1 MKKKRI
7 NRSLFIAFT
16 TAVLIGSI
24 SIVSG
29 AVFMEPGSEED
40 PIVTLSYV
48 EKRLEQLKYY
58 INQNIETLSTGTPEV
73 NTKIENINSQIQELK
88 TKVDILSSNQNNS
101 NATESGTAGKF
112 KVVFI
117 EEGKTVYL
125 GESTEAIWRSGKAT
139 VIASQEGGLSD
150 LTIGKDLQ
158 SGEDVPL
165 NHLIL
170 IPRNDGRGMRS
181 TTSSYVMIKGEYSI
195 K

>member
-1 MKKKRI
+1 MNKKRI
-7 NRSLFIAFT
+7 SRFLFIAFT
-16 TAVLIGSI
+16 TSVLIGSI
-24 SIVSG
+24 SIVSR

-58 INQNIETLSTGTPEV
+58 INQNIETLSNSTPEV
-73 NTKIENINSQIQELK
+73 NTKIDNIDSQLQELRD
-88 TKVDILSSNQNNS
+88 KVDNLSLNQGNS
-101 NATESGTAGKF
+101 DNTETATTGTF

-117 EEGKTVYL
+117 EEGKTVYF
-125 GESTEAIWRSGKAT
+125 GESAEVIWRSGKAT
-139 VIASQEGGLSD
+139 VITSQEGGVSD

-158 SGEDVPL
+158 SGEEVPL

-170 IPRNDGRGMRS
+170 IPRNDGRGMRL
-181 TTSSYVMIKGEYSI
+181 TTSSYVMIKGGYTI

>member
-1 MKKKRI
+1 MHKKRI
-7 NRSLFIAFT
+7 NRSLLVALT

-24 SIVSG
+24 SIASG
-29 AVFMEPGSEED
+29 AVFMDPGSEED

-58 INQNIETLSTGTPEV
+58 INQNIETLSNGTPEV
-73 NTKIENINSQIQELK
+73 NTKIDNINSQLQELR
-88 TKVDILSSNQNNS
+88 TKVDNLGSNQNNS
-101 NATESGTAGKF
+101 NTTESGTAGTF

-117 EEGKTVYL
+117 EEGKSVYL
-125 GESTEAIWRSGKAT
+125 GESAEVIWRSGKAT
-139 VIASQEGGLSD
+139 VIANQEGGLSD

-158 SGEDVPL
+158 TGEEVPL

-181 TTSSYVMIKGEYSI
+181 TTSSYVMIKGGYTI